1 MTVKTQE
8 NNFTNFVNEDL
19 NGFKVIGDYVN
30 ESKEVKIFHEKCGKS
45 FSVRPKYFREIK
57 MCIKCV
63 ATPNPT
69 QSEYQERVNILSNSE
84 YKVIGEYNGENE
96 KVLKR
101 HKVCGFEWEV
111 SPSHFKFGKRCPK
124 CSGRVR
130 KTPEYFRK
138 EIWDKVGDEYEV
150 RSDYEGAKKK
160 VSFFH
165 NSEICGGNVFKMTP
179 SDFLSGRRCPACAD
193 VARYGENHWNYN
205 PNLTEEDRMRRDMQ
219 NGEIRKWRDAV
230 YARDEYTCQKCN
242 ETGTKLNAHHLNSWD
257 RHPDDRFELS
267 NGVTLCEPCH
277 RTFHMTYGYGSNTA
291 KQFADYISL

>member
-1 MTVKTQE
+1 MSVKTQE

-19 NGFKVIGDYVN
+19 NGFKVVGKYVS

-63 ATPNPT
+63 ATPNPS

-84 YKVIGEYNGENE
+84 YKVIGEYVGENT
-96 KVLKR
+96 KVLKQ
-101 HKVCGFEWEV
+101 HTVCGFEWEV

-138 EIWDKVGDEYEV
+138 EIWEKVGDEYEV
-150 RSDYEGAKKK
+150 RSDYKNAHTK

-179 SDFLSGRRCPACAD
+179 TDFLRGRRCPACAD
-193 VARYGENHWNYN
+193 VARSGENHWNYN

>member
-19 NGFKVIGDYVN
+19 SGFKVVGDYVS
-30 ESKEVKIFHEKCGKS
+30 ESKEVKILHEECGKS

-63 ATPNPT
+63 ATPNPS
-69 QSEYQERVNILSNSE
+69 QSEYQERVDILSNSE

-101 HKVCGFEWEV
+101 HKVCGFEWKV

-138 EIWDKVGDEYEV
+138 EIWEKVGD
-150 RSDYEGAKKK
+150 RSE
-160 VSFFH
+160 
-165 NSEICGGNVFKMTP
+165 E
-179 SDFLSGRRCPACAD
+179 RRVGKECRSRWSP
-193 VARYGENHWNYN
+193 YH
-205 PNLTEEDRMRRDMQ
+205 
-219 NGEIRKWRDAV
+219 
-230 YARDEYTCQKCN
+230 
-242 ETGTKLNAHHLNSWD
+242 
-257 RHPDDRFELS
+257 
-267 NGVTLCEPCH
+267 
-277 RTFHMTYGYGSNTA
+277 
-291 KQFADYISL
+291 